1 MERKTLW
8 MNENKMEENS
18 IVIEMKNT
26 FDALISRLG
35 KWAWE
40 YDRRLPKLKLKRKKT
55 NHRWNRILK
64 VYGKIIKEVTNIW
77 SNNGWEFSRTNDR
90 NQNRNPV
97 NSENTKQGKY

>member
-1 MERKTLW
+1 MERKTLR

-40 YDRRLPKLKLKRKKT
+40 YDRRLPKLKLKRKKKQT
-55 NHRWNRILK
+55 IDGTEYSK
-64 VYGKIIKEVTNIW
+64 FMGKLSK
-77 SNNGWEFSRTNDR
+77 
-90 NQNRNPV
+90 
-97 NSENTKQGKY
+97 K

>member
-1 MERKTLW
+1 MERKTLR

-40 YDRRLPKLKLKRKKT
+40 YDRRLPKLKLKRKKKQT
-55 NHRWNRILK
+55 IDGTEYLK
-64 VYGKIIKEVTNIW
+64 FMGKLSK
-77 SNNGWEFSRTNDR
+77 
-90 NQNRNPV
+90 
-97 NSENTKQGKY
+97 K